1 MPCSLFAT
9 APFTIDARN
18 PVAMFEIQPMN
29 AQTYRRQTRRSTVII
44 ALMFLALAMVLSTAA
59 VALFGEPGGDNLRF
73 NVGGVFAALLLM
85 AALMRGTF
93 WTQEWMA
100 PAVYGWQLKRSL
112 MSITNVM
119 HQVTAA
125 VEKGDPDAM
134 KLLRFY
140 HLGLSQMH
148 QLDGN
153 SSDHSQLARE
163 MDQHKARM
171 EVLGIETEQTRL
183 NPAWL
188 EAVKQTQS

>member
-1 MPCSLFAT
+1 
-9 APFTIDARN
+9 
-18 PVAMFEIQPMN
+18 MFEIQPQN
-29 AQTYRRQTRRSTVII
+29 PERYRSQTRRSTIII
-44 ALMFLALAMVLSTAA
+44 ALIFLALAMVLSTTA

-73 NVGGVFAALLLM
+73 NVGGVFVSVLLM

-93 WTQEWMA
+93 WTQPWMA
-100 PAVYGWQLKRSL
+100 PAVYGWRLKRSL

-125 VEKGDPDAM
+125 VEKEDPTAM

-148 QLDGN
+148 ELDGN
-153 SSDHSQLARE
+153 SSDHSQLTRE

-171 EVLGIETEQTRL
+171 EALGIETDQMQL

-188 EAVKQTQS
+188 EAVKQASK

>member
-1 MPCSLFAT
+1 
-9 APFTIDARN
+9 
-18 PVAMFEIQPMN
+18 MFEIQPQN
-29 AQTYRRQTRRSTVII
+29 PERYRSQTRRSTIII
-44 ALMFLALAMVLSTAA
+44 ALIFLALAMVLSTTA

-73 NVGGVFAALLLM
+73 NVGGVFVAVLLM
-85 AALMRGTF
+85 AALMRGMF
-93 WTQEWMA
+93 WTQPWMA

-125 VEKGDPDAM
+125 VETEDPTAM

-148 QLDGN
+148 ELDGN
-153 SSDHSQLARE
+153 SSDHSQLTRE

-171 EVLGIETEQTRL
+171 EALGIETDQTQL
-183 NPAWL
+183 NPAWI
-188 EAVKQTQS
+188 EAVKQASK

>member
-1 MPCSLFAT
+1 
-9 APFTIDARN
+9 
-18 PVAMFEIQPMN
+18 MFEIQPMN

-85 AALMRGTF
+85 VALMRGTF
-93 WTQEWMA
+93 WTQQWMA

-125 VEKGDPDAM
+125 VEKGDPSAM

-153 SSDHSQLARE
+153 SSDHSQLIRE

-171 EVLGIETEQTRL
+171 EALGIETEQTQL

-188 EAVKQTQS
+188 EAVKQTQK

>member
-1 MPCSLFAT
+1 
-9 APFTIDARN
+9 
-18 PVAMFEIQPMN
+18 MFEIQPQN
-29 AQTYRRQTRRSTVII
+29 PERYRSQTRRSTIII
-44 ALMFLALAMVLSTAA
+44 ALIFLALAMVLSTTA

-73 NVGGVFAALLLM
+73 NVGGVFVSVLLM

-93 WTQEWMA
+93 WTQPWMA

-125 VEKGDPDAM
+125 VEKEDPTAM

-148 QLDGN
+148 ELDGN
-153 SSDHSQLARE
+153 SSDHSQLTRE

-171 EVLGIETEQTRL
+171 EVLGIETDQPRL
-183 NPAWL
+183 NPAWI
-188 EAVKQTQS
+188 EAVKQTPRDKP

>member
-1 MPCSLFAT
+1 
-9 APFTIDARN
+9 
-18 PVAMFEIQPMN
+18 MFEIQPQN
-29 AQTYRRQTRRSTVII
+29 PERYRSQTRRSTIII
-44 ALMFLALAMVLSTAA
+44 ALIFLALAMVLSTTA

-73 NVGGVFAALLLM
+73 NVGGVFVSVLLM
-85 AALMRGTF
+85 AGLMRGMF
-93 WTQEWMA
+93 WTQPWMA

-125 VEKGDPDAM
+125 VEKEDPTAM

-148 QLDGN
+148 ELDGN
-153 SSDHSQLARE
+153 SSDHSQLTRE

-171 EVLGIETEQTRL
+171 EALGIETDQMQL

-188 EAVKQTQS
+188 EAVKQASK